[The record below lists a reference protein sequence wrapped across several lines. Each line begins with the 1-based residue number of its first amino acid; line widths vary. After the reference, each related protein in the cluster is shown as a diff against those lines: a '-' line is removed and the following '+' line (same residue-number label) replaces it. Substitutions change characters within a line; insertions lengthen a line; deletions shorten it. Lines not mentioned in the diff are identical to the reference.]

1 MIDSCL
7 ISWGKAIL
15 VNFPETEKVDG
26 SNDWVTKPLWKSG
39 GLQFLTFNK
48 TGRRSKSQL
57 VSTQSV
63 NDHWLRDQHVTFCS
77 SPKTIL
83 KK

>member
-26 SNDWVTKPLWKSG
+26 SNDWVTKPLWQSG

-48 TGRRSKSQL
+48 TEGGASL
-57 VSTQSV
+57 
-63 NDHWLRDQHVTFCS
+63 S
-77 SPKTIL
+77 SSAHRVLMIIG
-83 KK
+83 